1 MKAAVKSFIMI
12 NCIFHESLNYCSF
25 IMKVPQTN
33 VVWEKNKFRHL
44 EHNFKTRKLKFSR
57 SVQKFI
63 LMFPI
68 LSNSPFIW
76 TFT

>member
-12 NCIFHESLNYCSF
+12 NYIFHESLNYCSF

-33 VVWEKNKFRHL
+33 VVWAWEKNKFRHL
-44 EHNFKTRKLKFSR
+44 EHNFKTTKLKFSR

-63 LMFPI
+63 VP
-68 LSNSPFIW
+68 SNVSYC
-76 TFT
+76 